1 MNLQELKQ
9 KSPTDLLKFAEG
21 LEIENASTL
30 RKQDMLFVI
39 LKQMAENDT
48 AIFGTG
54 VLEVLQDG
62 FGFCGPRKLIIC
74 LDQTTYMSHLVK
86 CVGSVCEQGIQ

>member
-30 RKQDMLFVI
+30 RK
-39 LKQMAENDT
+39 
-48 AIFGTG
+48 
-54 VLEVLQDG
+54 
-62 FGFCGPRKLIIC
+62 
-74 LDQTTYMSHLVK
+74 
-86 CVGSVCEQGIQ
+86 